1 MWMNRVDLPSAAGD
15 CANHPAGGGRVSSGR
30 QGTHSTSH
38 HYLALLP
45 SLRPQHDELTYMCVH
60 PCSQVVAGETAGP
73 RNEKATLTTLSNCIK
88 SRLATYTTSME
99 EDLGSLDK
107 LERLLED
114 LASQQKKAATGSDG
128 KEGNGAMVDRLT
140 ALMDT
145 TRRRVHALR
154 VCLDDKVVFV
164 QAATHVQERLR
175 KVEEEGVQGP

>member
-1 MWMNRVDLPSAAGD
+1 MRIIQLEADEYPLAD
-15 CANHPAGGGRVSSGR
+15 KVS
-30 QGTHSTSH
+30 TAPLTTTSRFC
-38 HYLALLP
+38 P
-45 SLRPQHDELTYMCVH
+45 PCVPNTTSSLTCVH
-60 PCSQVVAGETAGP
+60 PCSQVVAGEAAGP

-114 LASQQKKAATGSDG
+114 LATQQKKAATGSDG

>member
-1 MWMNRVDLPSAAGD
+1 MRIIQLEADEYPLADKVSAAPLTITSLFCPP
-15 CANHPAGGGRVSSGR
+15 CAPN
-30 QGTHSTSH
+30 TTTS
-38 HYLALLP
+38 
-45 SLRPQHDELTYMCVH
+45 LTCTY
-60 PCSQVVAGETAGP
+60 CSQVVAGEAAGP
-73 RNEKATLTTLSNCIK
+73 RNEKAMLTTLSNCIK

-107 LERLLED
+107 LERMLED
-114 LASQQKKAATGSDG
+114 LAAQQAKAAATGSDG

-140 ALMDT
+140 ALTDA

-164 QAATHVQERLR
+164 QAATYVQERLR